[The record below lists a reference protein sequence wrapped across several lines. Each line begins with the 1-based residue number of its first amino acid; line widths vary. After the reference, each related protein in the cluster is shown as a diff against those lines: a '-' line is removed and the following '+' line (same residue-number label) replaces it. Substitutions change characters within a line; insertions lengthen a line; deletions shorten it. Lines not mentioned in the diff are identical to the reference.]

1 MSAPNPSTKTGC
13 QQVGTALPPAPA
25 PIYQDEHLL
34 VFDKPAGLLAVP
46 GRGEA
51 KRDSLASRVQAWD
64 PQARV
69 VHRLDQG
76 TSGLMLFARTA
87 QAQRA
92 LGHAFERREVE
103 KRYVAVV
110 EGRPNAPAGAICL
123 PLLVD
128 WPRRP
133 RQVVDLLQGK
143 PALTLWQCL
152 PGAEPD
158 DGSRVLLQP
167 RTGRSHQLRVH
178 LASIGNPIRGDELY
192 AAPPLRA
199 PRLLLHACELAL
211 RHPADGRIVSW
222 HSPAPF

>member
-1 MSAPNPSTKTGC
+1 MSAPNPSTTAGC
-13 QQVGTALPPAPA
+13 HAAGTALPPAPA
-25 PIYQDEHLL
+25 PLYQDEHLL
-34 VFDKPAGLLAVP
+34 VFDKPAGLLSVP

-51 KRDSLASRVQAWD
+51 QRDSLASRVQAWD

-69 VHRLDQG
+69 VHRIDQG

-92 LGHAFERREVE
+92 LGHAFERREVD
-103 KRYVAVV
+103 KQYLAVV
-110 EGRPNAPAGAICL
+110 EGRPCAANGAVCL

-133 RQVVDLLQGK
+133 RQLVDLLQGK
-143 PALTLWQCL
+143 PALTLWQRL
-152 PGAEPD
+152 PGAEPEG
-158 DGSRVLLQP
+158 GSRVQLQP

-178 LASIGNPIRGDELY
+178 LASIGHPIRGDELY
-192 AAPPLRA
+192 AAAPLRA
-199 PRLLLHACELAL
+199 PRLLLHACDLTL
-211 RHPADGRIVSW
+211 RHPAEGRMISW